1 MDTVWQG
8 LAGTSIELEVRER
21 FFRINLG
28 NWQVS
33 QTQEE
38 PNLLGNYQNRSLGI
52 RHRGEALL
60 FDIGGQARIREL
72 GAL

>member
-21 FFRINLG
+21 FFGINLG

-38 PNLLGNYQNRSLGI
+38 PNLLGNYENSLGT

-60 FDIGGQARIREL
+60 FDGWRAS
-72 GAL
+72 